1 MESKYGDLFGVFS
14 SGRAGQPSFRNFPT
28 EKPEHEKLPKQLT
41 ALIGQSTVIR
51 KRHKDISTIQEVY
64 TLRKDSQMILLS
76 QCRSKGNISGG
87 GGGYASAGGASR

>member
-28 EKPEHEKLPKQLT
+28 FVSEKPEHEKLPKQLT
-41 ALIGQSTVIR
+41 ALTGQSTVIR
-51 KRHKDISTIQEVY
+51 KRHKDISTIQDVY

-76 QCRSKGNISGG
+76 P
-87 GGGYASAGGASR
+87 

>member
-14 SGRAGQPSFRNFPT
+14 SGSAGKPSFRNFPSFVS

-41 ALIGQSTVIR
+41 ALIGQSTVR
-51 KRHKDISTIQEVY
+51 KSHKDISTIQEVY

-76 QCRSKGNISGG
+76 P
-87 GGGYASAGGASR
+87 